1 MQIEVVPFFHKMTY
15 VIMARMGPAE
25 PNAIIA
31 TVVVSYALSSVI
43 TGLIFGALGLF
54 KLGNLVSF
62 FPRNILN
69 GCIGGVGFFLFVTGI
84 EVSARLDGN
93 LEYNF
98 DTLQKLFRADTVA
111 LWTSPLALAIIYMA
125 IKHYY
130 DHPALMP
137 AFIVLITG
145 IFHIIV
151 AAVSHFNLDK
161 ARDAGWVFEKPESGV
176 PFYHFY
182 TLYGQRFRAVG
193 QSAQANLMQTSPS
206 SIGPPYSGPSPPCSL
221 CPSSESSMCRLMFR
235 HSPCPRKKTTWTL
248 IESLLLMV
256 CPTAC
261 RVLWEVFR

>member
-1 MQIEVVPFFHKMTY
+1 
-15 VIMARMGPAE
+15 MGQAE

-31 TVVVSYALSSVI
+31 TVVVSYAFSSII
-43 TGLIFGALGLF
+43 TGVIFLALGLF
-54 KLGNLVSF
+54 KLGDLVSF

-98 DTLQKLFRADTVA
+98 ETLQKLFQADTIA
-111 LWTSPLALAIIYMA
+111 LWISPLALAIIYMI

-137 AFIVLITG
+137 AFIIVITG
-145 IFHIIV
+145 VFHIVV

-161 ARDAGWVFEKPESGV
+161 ARQAGWVFEKPESGV

-182 TLYGQRFRAVG
+182 SLYDFSVVDWSALFRTIPTMFALSFFGIIHVPINVPALALSAKEDDVDINRELIAHGLSNSLSGFVG
-193 QSAQANLMQTSPS
+193 
-206 SIGPPYSGPSPPCSL
+206 SIQVGGS
-221 CPSSESSMCRLMFR
+221 RLGR
-235 HSPCPRKKTTWTL
+235 THRD
-248 IESLLLMV
+248 
-256 CPTAC
+256 
-261 RVLWEVFR
+261 VL